1 MKKLLYSSRDPKV
14 HLCFQ
19 IVFLNTLTSE
29 YITLDNPLPEDE
41 KVCGVYLLNTHMFV
55 YGHMTWCRFD
65 LRGNHEESGTSQEN
79 DDKWKILKMEWSS
92 LEEYK
97 ILFWTG
103 DLDNPEMALRT
114 VNGNEALDSFYFYR
128 FAFLNLLN
136 LIQNFTILLIEL
148 FSQRFGS

>member
-1 MKKLLYSSRDPKV
+1 
-14 HLCFQ
+14 
-19 IVFLNTLTSE
+19 
-29 YITLDNPLPEDE
+29 
-41 KVCGVYLLNTHMFV
+41 MFV

-114 VNGNEALDSFYFYR
+114 VNGNEALDPFYFYR

-136 LIQNFTILLIEL
+136 LVKNFTILLIEL